1 MDYELTLYD
10 RIEIIKTA
18 NKQYDLEH
26 NAYLSFSGGKDS
38 TILHYLLDM
47 ALPNNR
53 IPRVFINT
61 GIEYNDIVAFV
72 KELAAKDDRFVL
84 LKPSVPIKPM
94 LEKYGYP
101 FKSKEHS
108 LRVYQFNRGTN
119 ANYIKKYIGGYDHNG
134 KKSTFVC
141 PNILKYQFEEKGKYN
156 YSNKCCYKLK
166 KDTIH
171 RWEKENHKPIAITGM
186 RAEEGGNRARLGC
199 TIFKGDKLNHFH
211 PLIVVSEEWENE
223 FIEKNNIELCRLYYP
238 PFNFK
243 RTGCKGCPYSL
254 DLQEQLDIMDTYLP
268 NEKKQCEILWKP
280 VYDEYRRL
288 GYRLRKQKERQMTIE
303 DFINNEN

>member
-1 MDYELTLYD
+1 MSQERERDS
-10 RIEIIKTA
+10 RIVII
-18 NKQYDLEH
+18 
-26 NAYLSFSGGKDS
+26 SSGLNIRK
-38 TILHYLLDM
+38 
-47 ALPNNR
+47 
-53 IPRVFINT
+53 
-61 GIEYNDIVAFV
+61 
-72 KELAAKDDRFVL
+72 
-84 LKPSVPIKPM
+84 M
-94 LEKYGYP
+94 LEENGYP

-108 LRVYQFNRGTN
+108 LRVEQFNKDKN
-119 ANYIKKYIGGYDHNG
+119 ANYIVKYITGYEKNG
-134 KKSTFVC
+134 EPSKFKC
-141 PNILKYQFEEKGKYN
+141 PQILKYQFEEKGKYN

-186 RAEEGGNRARLGC
+186 RAEEGGNRARFGC

-268 NEKKQCEILWKP
+268 NEKKQCEILWKY

-288 GYRLRKQKERQMTIE
+288 GYRLRKQRERQMTIE